1 MHSSKKA
8 TLTTVL
14 KIFIFWLLF
23 LVKKLWFSLENCNED
38 KENIYKYYPKNFW
51 IVPDD

>member
-1 MHSSKKA
+1 MHSSKKSNSNYYVKD
-8 TLTTVL
+8 LY
-14 KIFIFWLLF
+14 FWLLF

-38 KENIYKYYPKNFW
+38 KENIYKSYPKNFW